1 MFQLQRN
8 ILATCPRVT
17 RFKIDWG
24 DGGETNDGENQPP
37 STNTGNESNQ
47 MGMDGDKHG
56 ISKEGTTEFNGTVLC
71 GSTTD
76 SNGMD
81 LAAASKVFAAQSS
94 AAVVEEPM
102 QM

>member
-56 ISKEGTTEFNGTVLC
+56 ISKEWTTEFNGTVLC